1 VTDTGDR
8 RGGFG
13 GEASTALVP
22 RPDEGA
28 ISFVQF
34 SPQPPYDE
42 RLVFW
47 ERRES
52 ETAASFRLLR
62 QRLIERGDPK
72 IILCTSAAKGEG
84 KTTLAA
90 NLALSYAEL
99 ARYRV
104 LLLEASFRGAQLA
117 EMFGFKPP
125 RGFARQLVTHRT
137 NPETAWIVVQIQ
149 GMPLYIMAAEP
160 LCCQKCAAVL
170 VEDATFCG
178 MCGSPVEAEAPVPI
192 DAVAFTAAIRQFR
205 ESFNYVVI
213 DTPPVL
219 SSGDV
224 NLIQDSVEAILFA
237 ARKGKSEGRDLK
249 RAIEQVAPAQVAA
262 VVMLDE

>member
-1 VTDTGDR
+1 VADANDR
-8 RGGFG
+8 REAPG
-13 GEASTALVP
+13 GESSTALVP
-22 RPDEGA
+22 RPDDAA

-34 SPQPPYDE
+34 APQPPYDE

-72 IILCTSAAKGEG
+72 VVLCTSATKGEG

-99 ARYRV
+99 GKYRV
-104 LLLEASFRGAQLA
+104 LLLEASFRGAALG
-117 EMFGFKPP
+117 ELFGFKPP
-125 RGFARQLVTHRT
+125 SGFARQLITHKN
-137 NPETAWIVVQIQ
+137 NPDAPWIVVQIS
-149 GMPLYIMAAEP
+149 GMPLYVMAAEP
-160 LCCQKCAAVL
+160 RCCNKCAAVL
-170 VEDATFCG
+170 TEEATFCG
-178 MCGSPVEAEAPVPI
+178 MCGSPLETEATPPI
-192 DAVAFTAAIRQFR
+192 DGVTFAAAVRQFR

-213 DTPPVL
+213 DSPPVL

-224 NLIQDSVEAILFA
+224 NLIQDSVEAIVFA
-237 ARKGKSEGRDLK
+237 TRKGHSAGRELR
-249 RAIEQVAPAQVAA
+249 RAIEQVAPAEVAA
-262 VVMLDE
+262 IAMLDQ